1 MEGIGD
7 EKKKELRCVMYMYQC
22 HTKNKNYKHKN
33 CKKKNKK
40 IRIMLLGTK
49 KLVEQKWLEED
60 FFYCI
65 CPFIINR
72 KQFNCPVHLQHN
84 KKNTEGSEKT

>member
-1 MEGIGD
+1 MLCTCTNATQRI
-7 EKKKELRCVMYMYQC
+7 KTTNIRTV
-22 HTKNKNYKHKN
+22 
-33 CKKKNKK
+33 KKKNKK